1 MNIQSIGIR
10 DGAQNE
16 VILLGLDNQK
26 QLRSLNSVAD
36 VFLDKHRVDAE
47 AYFASFE
54 VDQSECN
61 VKKFEDIWVHWTLLP
76 GLETQQATCFIV
88 VGIDITKYMGF
99 QEENSAFRVIM
110 DQLPYCVTWKDSNG
124 YFMGCNKDFASF
136 AGLNEPADIVGKND
150 FDMRWSA
157 KADKFLEDDR
167 LVYTRAKPKYCFE
180 EINVL
185 QDGTEALLEVS
196 KMPLIIEGDTKGII
210 CIFRD
215 VSDVRNSEKQVV
227 KALEEKEAAN
237 NLKEEFLRNICHD
250 LRTPLAGMMGETNL
264 LIQKL
269 QGQDAVNSLH
279 DIHNAGKHMLNILNK
294 FIESHAVTGPQLPM
308 NKEVFLLSDVIER
321 VHTLYQPALS
331 LEDITLDIQSPSELL
346 WLEMDCARLTAVVQ
360 NLVGNAIK
368 FTGKG
373 GMVKLLIEFTLS
385 SVQQARLHIAIHDN
399 GVGIDEQD
407 LGRIF
412 EPFSKV
418 SPSYRNI
425 YQGSGL
431 GLSVVKKYMHDLNGT
446 LEVDSRLGVG
456 STFSCTFVLK
466 HKSHDTNTLSSIW
479 TIVGPNSH
487 GPEVEALQD
496 SHAVSLEG
504 RRVLCV
510 EDDAFVMKVQTK
522 TLKAAGFGEVI
533 QAKTGKEAI
542 NIFKFNADIDIVFLD
557 LGLPDIEALD
567 LIYALRSLEKN
578 FGRKSVPIIALTA
591 HLPIE
596 EHVMYLKAGFN
607 YIQIKPL
614 LMDNIYSLYSK
625 YIGKPS

>member
-1 MNIQSIGIR
+1 MNNPFIDFANQARYDVLLITLSACEAPQPLNDAAKQFVG
-10 DGAQNE
+10 QYSEEVNE
-16 VILLGLDNQK
+16 
-26 QLRSLNSVAD
+26 
-36 VFLDKHRVDAE
+36 
-47 AYFASFE
+47 YFASM
-54 VDQSECN
+54 DTCAG
-61 VKKFEDIWVHWTLLP
+61 EDNIKRFSDVWIHWVILP
-76 GLETQQATCFIV
+76 GMDAQNASEQLV
-88 VGIDITKYMGF
+88 VGIDVTMYYGLKE
-99 QEENSAFRVIM
+99 QNAAFKVIM
-110 DQLPYCVTWKDSNG
+110 DQLPYCVTWKDING

-136 AGLNEPADIVGKND
+136 AGFGSSAEVVGKND
-150 FDMRWSA
+150 YDMRWSA
-157 KADKFLEDDR
+157 KAEKFLEDDK
-167 LVYTRAKPKYCFE
+167 LVYSKAKPKYCFE

-185 QDGTEALLEVS
+185 QDGTEVLLEVS
-196 KMPLIIEGDTKGII
+196 KMPLVIEGTTKGII

-269 QGQDAVNSLH
+269 QGHDAVNSLH
-279 DIHNAGKHMLNILNK
+279 DIHNAGKHMMNILNK
-294 FIESHAVTGPQLPM
+294 FIESHAVTGPQVPI
-308 NKEVFLLSDVIER
+308 NNEVFLLSDVVER
-321 VHTLYQPALS
+321 IRTLYQPTLS
-331 LEDITLDIQSPSELL
+331 LENIAFDVELPQQLL

-373 GMVKLLIEFTLS
+373 GMVKMSVSFATNSPDQGVLS
-385 SVQQARLHIAIHDN
+385 IVISDN
-399 GVGIDEQD
+399 GVGIAEQD

-431 GLSVVKKYMHDLNGT
+431 GLSVVKKYMHDLDGT
-446 LEVDSRLGVG
+446 LEVASRLGEG
-456 STFSCTFVLK
+456 STFSCVFGLTQRP
-466 HKSHDTNTLSSIW
+466 HDTENASEIW
-479 TIVGPNSH
+479 TVSAPRDVHDVMASQKVGANH
-487 GPEVEALQD
+487 LQ
-496 SHAVSLEG
+496 G
-504 RRVLCV
+504 KRVLCV
-510 EDDAFVMKVQTK
+510 EDDVFVMKVQTK
-522 TLKAAGFGEVI
+522 TLTAAGCAEVL
-533 QAKTGKEAI
+533 QAKTGVEAI
-542 NIFKFNADIDIVFLD
+542 SLFKFNSNIDIVFLD

-578 FGRKSVPIIALTA
+578 FGRKAIPIIALTA

-596 EHVMYLKAGFN
+596 EHMVYLQAGFN

-614 LMDNIYSLYSK
+614 LLDNVYSLFDK
-625 YIGKPS
+625 YTDKRC